1 MALNLNE
8 TTILSAINGG
18 GIFSVIGSVLVPS
31 YGVYYSSSS
40 PKIGQ
45 KALVYDTT
53 VSFARQNESVIT
65 TAPLE
70 RGDYIAVNKVRRPS
84 EINLVV
90 AFDGWTGYSGA
101 VPNLPNFT
109 TTSRTDFLRTL
120 DKMVESPD
128 TYDIETPD
136 DLYRDYDLARYDY
149 KIDSKNG
156 VTMLI
161 VSLVFQAV
169 PVTARSSKATINKN
183 TKSDAAFVTEKSEKA
198 ATREANIDDVTKA
211 IRSARDMVPSA
222 QPQAVNTVSRAAL
235 GLSGEAQLKSAVK
248 TLMGLI
254 S

>member
-18 GIFSVIGSVLVPS
+18 GIFAVIGSVLVPS
-31 YGVYYSSSS
+31 YGVYFSSSS
-40 PKIGQ
+40 PKVGQ

-53 VSFARQNESVIT
+53 VSFARQNDSVIT

-70 RGDYIAVNKVRRPS
+70 RGDYQAFNKVKRPA

-90 AFDGWTGYSGA
+90 AFEGWTGYSGA

-109 TTSRTDFLRTL
+109 ATSRTDFLKTL
-120 DKMVESPD
+120 DNMVASAD

-136 DLYRDYDLARYDY
+136 DLFYDYDLSRYDY
-149 KIDSKNG
+149 KIDSKSG
-156 VTMLI
+156 VTMLL
-161 VSLVFQAV
+161 VSMVFQAV
-169 PVTARSSKATINKN
+169 PVTVKTSKATINKN
-183 TKSDAAFVTEKSEKA
+183 TKSDAALVTEKNDKA
-198 ATREANIDDVTKA
+198 ATREASIDDVNKA

-222 QPQAVNTVSRAAL
+222 QPQTVNTVSRAVL

-248 TLMGLI
+248 TLIGLI